1 MLRRGRLR
9 GARSFLA
16 TSRGDPR
23 PSDLPI
29 FRSRVSRKRAGR
41 ARGCPRCAAADARP
55 REGSPRP
62 PEAPSTRCSE
72 RGPLRPR
79 GAIPDSARSPNAR
92 PKRVFFALVE
102 ADWPGRGPLGDAPQ
116 AAASGVVR
124 QRGAPRGPRSDFE
137 AGSRTH
143 APLPRPCPA
152 PGRAHAP
159 HHAAPMPRT
168 RPRPGPCSV
177 QGQLHLPGHAVTG
190 PALPEFLVADLLGGF
205 VSRGICDPLRRSLAG
220 HRCDISR
227 PFRSRA
233 PPLHPR
239 LCAGS
244 GAPRIDRLGVSKRR
258 RPSVSTIRVAGIGDV
273 RESRWLG
280 SPFEAG
286 PGAGIIQ
293 ECNSCNST
301 AP

>member
-143 APLPRPCPA
+143 APLPRPC
-152 PGRAHAP
+152 RAHAP
-159 HHAAPMPRT
+159 HHAAPMTRT
-168 RPRPGPCSV
+168 RPRPCPA
-177 QGQLHLPGHAVTG
+177 PGRAQAHA
-190 PALPEFLVADLLGGF
+190 P
-205 VSRGICDPLRRSLAG
+205 
-220 HRCDISR
+220 
-227 PFRSRA
+227 SRA
-233 PPLHPR
+233 SCTFLGMPSRAR
-239 LCAGS
+239 LSPNSWLRTSSAGS
-244 GAPRIDRLGVSKRR
+244 
-258 RPSVSTIRVAGIGDV
+258 
-273 RESRWLG
+273 
-280 SPFEAG
+280 
-286 PGAGIIQ
+286 
-293 ECNSCNST
+293 
-301 AP
+301 

>member
-143 APLPRPCPA
+143 APLPRPC
-152 PGRAHAP
+152 RAHAP
-159 HHAAPMPRT
+159 HQAAP
-168 RPRPGPCSV
+168 RPMLRPGPVAPSWACRH
-177 QGQLHLPGHAVTG
+177 GPGSPRIPGCG
-190 PALPEFLVADLLGGF
+190 PPRRVREQRDMRSAAALPCRASLRYIPP
-205 VSRGICDPLRRSLAG
+205 VSVPRPAASSEALRGKWSAPNRSSRSFEEEATFRLHDPSCGNWRCSRIPLA
-220 HRCDISR
+220 
-227 PFRSRA
+227 
-233 PPLHPR
+233 
-239 LCAGS
+239 
-244 GAPRIDRLGVSKRR
+244 
-258 RPSVSTIRVAGIGDV
+258 
-273 RESRWLG
+273 WL
-280 SPFEAG
+280 AL
-286 PGAGIIQ
+286 
-293 ECNSCNST
+293 
-301 AP
+301 